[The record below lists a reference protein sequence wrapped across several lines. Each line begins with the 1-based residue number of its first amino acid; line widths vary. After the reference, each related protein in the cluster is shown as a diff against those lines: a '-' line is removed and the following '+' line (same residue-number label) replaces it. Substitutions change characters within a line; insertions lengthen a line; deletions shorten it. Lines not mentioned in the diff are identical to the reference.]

1 MNMRLLGAQTLKDVV
16 PAMVDA
22 RGLSSHVVS
31 VPGDRLYE
39 TNCAFSPKLYYL
51 WMQY

>member
-22 RGLSSHVVS
+22 RSISNHSAS
-31 VPGDRLYE
+31 VPEDRLFG
-39 TNCAFSPKLYYL
+39 TNCASS
-51 WMQY
+51 